1 MTTLYGIKNCD
12 TIRKARRWLTNNEI
26 EYRFHDVR
34 SDGITRSDLQQ
45 WIKTLDWEK
54 LLNRRGTT
62 WRNLPEAVRN
72 NISKASAIDIML
84 ENPAIIKRP
93 VLAHGNR
100 LYLGFSTDS
109 YQSIFETQTT
119 T

>member
-12 TIRKARRWLTNNEI
+12 TIRKARRWLADNDI

-34 SDGITRSDLQQ
+34 ADGITRKDLQQ
-45 WIKTLDWEK
+45 WMKSLDWDK

-62 WRNLPEAVRN
+62 WRNLPAELRD
-72 NISKASAIDIML
+72 NINKASATDVML

-93 VLAHGNR
+93 VLEHGGR

-109 YQSIFETQTT
+109 YQSIFETVT
-119 T
+119 